1 MARKETKI
9 YLFLKFMIQVN
20 LFVGLAIAVYRL
32 DWLSIVM
39 ISLIILVTLI
49 PLRLGTRYKFFIPAE
64 IELLAIAI
72 VYASLYLGEL
82 GDYYERFWWWDL
94 LLHSSSGVL
103 FAVFG
108 FLSVLVLNEDPKAYL
123 RLSPL
128 FVSLMSFSFS
138 IMTGTLWEIFE
149 FTMDQLFG
157 TNMQKSGLVD
167 TMSDLIVVCGG
178 AFFMSLFGYA
188 YMRFGYR
195 SIATRW
201 FEHFVEDNSGY
212 FDGKWKSGQ
221 VNKEKSD

>member
-1 MARKETKI
+1 MVMKETTI
-9 YLFLKFMIQVN
+9 YVILKLMIQIN
-20 LFVGLAIAVYRL
+20 LFIGLAISIYRL

-39 ISLIILVTLI
+39 IALIITVTLI
-49 PLRLGTRYKFFIPAE
+49 PLRLGTRQRFLIPAE
-64 IELLAIAI
+64 IELLVIAI
-72 VYASLYLGEL
+72 IYASLYLGEL

-103 FAVFG
+103 FSVFG
-108 FLSVLVLNEDPKAYL
+108 FLSVWVLNEDPKAYL

-138 IMTGTLWEIFE
+138 IMMGTLWEIFE

-157 TNMQKSGLVD
+157 LNMQKSGLVD
-167 TMSDLIVVCGG
+167 TMWDMIVVCAG
-178 AFFMSLFGYA
+178 ATFMSLFGYA

-201 FEHFVEDNSGY
+201 FEHFAQDNPDL
-212 FDGKWKSGQ
+212 FN
-221 VNKEKSD
+221 NKFAKKKLQIEETD